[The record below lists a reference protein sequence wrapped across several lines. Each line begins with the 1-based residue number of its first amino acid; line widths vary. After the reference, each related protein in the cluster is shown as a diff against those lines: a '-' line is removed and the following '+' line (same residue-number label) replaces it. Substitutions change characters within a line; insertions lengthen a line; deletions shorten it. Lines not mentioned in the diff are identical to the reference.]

1 MGALEV
7 SSLLWPEH
15 KERHIARITVSG
27 FKSIASEQSI
37 DIRPLTILAGANS
50 SGKSSI
56 MQPLLLLKQTLESGY
71 DPGPLLLGG
80 DNIKFTSV
88 DQFLSKGVRGSGFSV
103 GIHLASE
110 QALSLEFADGD
121 GKGLRVRKMLYSGEG
136 LDLELSDKMSHSQL
150 VSLLPD
156 RVVDFVGNF
165 FLPGKAKPQFQV
177 TRDRCFLNVAVNQEG
192 KEPISPML
200 ISLLPTSQFAIE
212 IGRIVHLPGLRG
224 NPRRAYPKTAVGA
237 TFSGVFQDYGASI
250 IAQWHEKGQA
260 KLRKLGENL
269 ARLGLTWKVIARPID
284 QTQVQLLVGRLTRAT
299 QGGAWDLVDIADV
312 GFGVSQVLPVL
323 VALLTAKPGQ
333 LVYLEQPEIHLHP
346 RAQVI
351 MAQLLIDA
359 ANRGVRVVAETHSQ
373 LLLLGVQTAVARG
386 DIRPEK
392 VKLNWFERDADGLT
406 KISSADLDESG
417 AFGEEWPEDFAE
429 TELKAQ
435 DSYLDAAEAKHQK
448 G

>member
-15 KERHIARITVSG
+15 KERHIAGITVSG

-37 DIRPLTILAGANS
+37 DICPLTILAGANS

-80 DNIKFTSV
+80 DNIRFTSV
-88 DQFLSKGVRGSGFSV
+88 DQFLSKGGRGSGFSV
-103 GIHLASE
+103 GIRLGSE
-110 QALSLEFADGD
+110 QSLSLEFADGD
-121 GKGLRVRKMLYSGEG
+121 GKGLRVRKMLYSSEG
-136 LDLELSDKMSHSQL
+136 LDLGLSDKMSHSQL

-156 RVVDFVGNF
+156 EMMDFVRQF
-165 FLPGKAKPQFQV
+165 FARGETTPQFQV
-177 TRDRCFLNVAVNQEG
+177 TRDRCFLNVAVKQEG
-192 KEPISPML
+192 EPIPPML

-224 NPRRAYPKTAVGA
+224 NPQRAYPKTAVGE

-250 IAQWHEKGQA
+250 IAQWQEKGQA
-260 KLRKLGENL
+260 KLKKLGENL
-269 ARLGLTWKVIARPID
+269 ARLGLTWKVAARPID
-284 QTQVQLLVGRLTRAT
+284 QTQVQLTVGRLTRAT

-323 VALLTAKPGQ
+323 VALLTARPGQ

-429 TELKAQ
+429 TELNAQ